1 MAHFSALLGRRV
13 EVQYR
18 AGDIFLPA
26 TGTLVADSGRSIFL
40 EEHIERH
47 GQMKHFRWEI
57 PYQCIMR
64 MEEKPA
70 PAPQPA
76 PVSPAAAPSQASNA
90 PAKEPASN
98 GALFPLR
105 DRPKEA

>member
-1 MAHFSALLGRRV
+1 MAHYSALLGRRV

-26 TGTLVADSGRSIFL
+26 TGTLAADSGRSIFL

-64 MEEKPA
+64 IEEKPA
-70 PAPQPA
+70 APPPPGLSA
-76 PVSPAAAPSQASNA
+76 GTPREI
-90 PAKEPASN
+90 AKVEEKSAEPEAF
-98 GALFPLR
+98 FPLR
-105 DRPKEA
+105 NRPKEA